1 MKTITRIRKN
11 AETNRFP
18 ILGILVWL
26 VVFAVSIFIVGS
38 HGLSEGKDVF
48 VILAGQGVPLGV
60 LLGLLWWVAASE
72 KILYDFNQI
81 LMLGTAF
88 VLTLSLSL
96 AGEMASPYFMPVA
109 YLGMLIAMTQGR
121 TVALAAHTV
130 LVLASVMMGGWGLDV
145 AVTLYAGGMAGIY
158 LSRTLRQRYT
168 LMLIGLIIGALQG
181 LVASMLYL
189 YQSGWSMAMAGNAL
203 WCLSGGVLSAVLLLG
218 TLPLWENLFG
228 MLTPYKLMELA
239 DPNQPL
245 IKRLLTEA
253 PGTYHHSVMVANLA
267 ESAAEAIGA
276 DALLARVGA
285 YYHDIGKLNDPDL
298 FKENQSGDNPH
309 DRMDPLESAQAI
321 LSHVRDGLLLARQHR
336 LPQAVRTFIAEHHGT
351 TLVKY
356 FYHKAQAEE
365 SGVDDNKYRYPGP
378 LPQTRES
385 AIVMLADAV
394 ESAARSMRGA
404 GWDRIQE
411 TIVSLMNERMEEGQL
426 DECALTVAQVRQMQ
440 GLFLHALKSLYHER
454 VKYPQQQKADEVA
467 E

>member
-1 MKTITRIRKN
+1 MKTIIRSRKTTR
-11 AETNRFP
+11 TNRVP
-18 ILGILVWL
+18 YLGILVWL

-38 HGLSEGKDVF
+38 RGLTEGRDVWA
-48 VILAGQGVPLGV
+48 VLVGQGVPLGV
-60 LLGLLWWVAASE
+60 LLALLWWVAAGE

-121 TVALAAHTV
+121 TMAIVAHMV
-130 LVLASVMMGGWGLDV
+130 LVLASVMMGGWDLDI
-145 AVTLYAGGMAGIY
+145 AVTLFAGGMAGIY
-158 LSRTLRQRYT
+158 LSRTLRQRYA
-168 LMLIGLIIGALQG
+168 LMLVGLIIGALQA

-189 YQSGWSMAMAGNAL
+189 YQSGWSMVMAGNAL
-203 WCLSGGVLSAVLLLG
+203 WCLAGGVLSAVLLLG

-276 DALLARVGA
+276 DALLARVGS
-285 YYHDIGKLNDPDL
+285 YYHDIGKLNDPGL
-298 FKENQSGDNPH
+298 FKENQGGDNPH
-309 DRMDPLESAQAI
+309 DRMPPQESAQAI
-321 LSHVRDGLLLARQHR
+321 LSHVKDGLLLARQHR
-336 LPQAVRTFIAEHHGT
+336 LPQAIRAFIAEHHGT
-351 TLVKY
+351 TMVRY
-356 FYHKAQAEE
+356 FYHKARTEDP
-365 SGVDDNKYRYPGP
+365 GVDEKKYRYPGP

-394 ESAARSMRGA
+394 ESAARSMRDA

-411 TIVSLMNERMEEGQL
+411 TIVLLMNERMQEGQL
-426 DECALTVAQVRQMQ
+426 DECELTVAQVRQMQ

-454 VKYPQQQKADEVA
+454 VEYPRQRGDEVA

>member
-1 MKTITRIRKN
+1 MKTIIRSRKKTG
-11 AETNRFP
+11 TNRFP
-18 ILGILVWL
+18 YLGILVWL
-26 VVFAVSIFIVGS
+26 VVFAVSLFIVGS
-38 HGLSEGKDVF
+38 RGLSEGREVWT
-48 VILAGQGVPLGV
+48 VLAGQGVPLAV
-60 LLGLLWWVAASE
+60 LLALLWWVAADE

-88 VLTLSLSL
+88 VLTLSLSR

-121 TVALAAHTV
+121 TMAIAAHTV
-130 LVLASVMMGGWGLDV
+130 LVLASVMMGGWEFSV
-145 AVTLYAGGMAGIY
+145 AVTLFAGGMAGIY
-158 LSRTLRQRYT
+158 LSRALRQRYA
-168 LMLIGLIIGALQG
+168 LMLVGLIIGALQG
-181 LVASMLYL
+181 LVGAMLYL
-189 YQSGWSMAMAGNAL
+189 YQSGWSMNMAGNAL
-203 WCLSGGVLSAVLLLG
+203 WCLAGGVLSAVLLLG

-285 YYHDIGKLNDPDL
+285 YYHDIGKLNDPGL
-298 FKENQSGDNPH
+298 FKENQDGDNPH
-309 DRMDPLESAQAI
+309 DRMRPQESARTI
-321 LSHVRDGLLLARQHR
+321 LSHARDGLALARQYR
-336 LPQAVRTFIAEHHGT
+336 LPQAIRAFIAEHHGT
-351 TLVKY
+351 TMVRY
-356 FYHKAQAEE
+356 FYHKARTEDPA
-365 SGVDDNKYRYPGP
+365 VDEKKYRYPGP

-394 ESAARSMRGA
+394 ESAARSMRDL

-411 TIVSLMNERMEEGQL
+411 TIVSLMNDRMQEGQL

-440 GLFLHALKSLYHER
+440 GLFLHALKSLYHDR
-454 VKYPQQQKADEVA
+454 VQYPQQDKEEVA